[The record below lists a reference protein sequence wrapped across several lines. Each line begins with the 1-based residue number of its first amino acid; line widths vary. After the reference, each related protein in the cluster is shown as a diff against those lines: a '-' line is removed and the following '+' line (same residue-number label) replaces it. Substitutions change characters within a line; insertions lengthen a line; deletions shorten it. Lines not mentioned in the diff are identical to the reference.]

1 MERYLGE
8 NGSNYSRRTYR
19 VLILLYAFILMA
31 VVGVILQGVEE
42 IMQGQNSAG
51 GNTTTGL
58 QYFAMFLSL
67 FAMCGGLVLFL
78 HWMKR
83 ETVCGDRAPRLA
95 AFLAASTNEFVPV
108 PVVAQVI
115 GVEPGKAVGFLAE
128 MQKRKFIRNI
138 EVSEA
143 GDSVRIL
150 KFQKIYVFDVY
161 CKNCGAEYSMT
172 SEDDYICQY
181 CGHRVVRKNKEQVQ
195 D

>member
-1 MERYLGE
+1 MNRYFF
-8 NGSNYSRRTYR
+8 
-19 VLILLYAFILMA
+19 VLNWILLAMVIAIWHYAVPCLQTKSVFIGAFLA
-31 VVGVILQGVEE
+31 
-42 IMQGQNSAG
+42 
-51 GNTTTGL
+51 
-58 QYFAMFLSL
+58 AM
-67 FAMCGGLVLFL
+67 MCGGLVFFL

-128 MQKRKFIRNI
+128 MKKRKFIRNI
-138 EVSEA
+138 EVYEA